1 MVSLLLVAS
10 ATSLMLPAA
19 RTIPDRHVS
28 VRCSAGA
35 PSATSDDVLF
45 SPLEAK
51 LADALAGYMLRPAQ
65 KPASAPEP
73 TLPTIRH
80 GLAPRAGVTFYRDGN
95 AWCPFCERVWLQ
107 LLENGEEYG
116 TVIVDIGAKKPPWY
130 TDAVPTGQT
139 PSAVVDGTVIWES
152 LDIMVA
158 LEERKDTGAR
168 LLLPAEPDERA
179 RVVAELRAFD
189 DPEKGLN
196 VGGAGYAFMR
206 GAPFGQVPDEGG
218 ESDAK
223 VAALRAAFEQKLSR
237 LEERLARVEDS
248 PYFEAEFG
256 VLDIALWPAMERM
269 AAGLRAFRGYEIRDQ
284 SGFPRLSAWLHAMGE
299 RPAVARVRSDDGTL
313 VRLFAKVFGMKGNR
327 SWGDALVLV
336 RGSKPALEA
345 AAKLVRN
352 RREVVDDI
360 LLHSQL
366 GKGGLGGLSRSETAE
381 VVEVAIALVAA
392 RLAAAPPPD
401 VTRLIEDA
409 QQRAAAAGVVCV
421 ALSFLRARVSAPRD
435 MTAAAA
441 TALRRAC
448 AEEAAE
454 AFDRFGYV

>member
-1 MVSLLLVAS
+1 M
-10 ATSLMLPAA
+10 
-19 RTIPDRHVS
+19 
-28 VRCSAGA
+28 
-35 PSATSDDVLF
+35 
-45 SPLEAK
+45 
-51 LADALAGYMLRPAQ
+51 
-65 KPASAPEP
+65 
-73 TLPTIRH
+73 
-80 GLAPRAGVTFYRDGN
+80 
-95 AWCPFCERVWLQ
+95 
-107 LLENGEEYG
+107 
-116 TVIVDIGAKKPPWY
+116 
-130 TDAVPTGQT
+130 
-139 PSAVVDGTVIWES
+139 
-152 LDIMVA
+152 
-158 LEERKDTGAR
+158 
-168 LLLPAEPDERA
+168 
-179 RVVAELRAFD
+179 
-189 DPEKGLN
+189 
-196 VGGAGYAFMR
+196 
-206 GAPFGQVPDEGG
+206 
-218 ESDAK
+218 
-223 VAALRAAFEQKLSR
+223 
-237 LEERLARVEDS
+237 EDS

-256 VLDIALWPAMERM
+256 VLDIALWPVMERM

-284 SGFPRLSAWLHAMGE
+284 PGFPRLSAWLHAMGE

-352 RREVVDDI
+352 RREVLDDI